1 VRGWRATAQLS
12 WTALGLTAAYAAAAT
27 ALWLGYGV
35 SHSVGGGGGWG
46 FARVDELE
54 ANHAGSHGAGYGTG
68 VPIVA
73 EVHDAGD
80 GLSLSPADGAVL
92 VPRPGTLQ
100 SCMSSSSSLTSLLGA
115 ASASPVG
122 DSSGSTAQ
130 HMPGV
135 P

>member
-1 VRGWRATAQLS
+1 VGLTRLARGRRTTAQLS
-12 WTALGLTAAYAAAAT
+12 WTALGLTAAYAAAAA

-46 FARVDELE
+46 FARVDDLE
-54 ANHAGSHGAGYGTG
+54 VTHAGGHRPGYGTG

-73 EVHDAGD
+73 AAHDAHGD

-100 SCMSSSSSLTSLLGA
+100 TCMTSSSSLTSLLGA
-115 ASASPVG
+115 ASANPVDG
-122 DSSGSTAQ
+122 SSGAAA
-130 HMPGV
+130 
-135 P
+135 